1 MFNINK
7 YYKMNSNY
15 TYNYA
20 STTQNNNNKQDLSK
34 TTNSLNTQPLYQQTI
49 QSAVSST
56 QPITSTSNI
65 IVKKPSINVVDNDD
79 NFTDLEFVDV
89 QINLKFLSD
98 LKENEKIMILENK
111 YMQVDNRRSIMRYLT
126 SESRHKT
133 LKFINHVVECA
144 KKYCKEDK
152 NSNNNKANIK
162 KLLENSLDGLR
173 NLLTTYKSDKNIC
186 SIIKIYE
193 TNIDTFAKTL

>member
-1 MFNINK
+1 MS
-7 YYKMNSNY
+7 SNY
-15 TYNYA
+15 STYNNNNFA
-20 STTQNNNNKQDLSK
+20 STSSQNINKQDLSK
-34 TTNSLNTQPLYQQTI
+34 TANVINTQPLYQQTI
-49 QSAVSST
+49 QSAISLSQPLISS
-56 QPITSTSNI
+56 SSNI
-65 IVKKPSINVVDNDD
+65 VVKKPSINATAENDD
-79 NFTDLEFVDV
+79 NFVDLDFVDV

-152 NSNNNKANIK
+152 NIISNNKANIK